1 MLTAGS
7 KRRAETRWMV
17 LSKMMVS
24 SLAEQKARW
33 MVPNLESSKHLAEQK
48 VQRKVPTKCLAEKMV
63 VQRLMVVRLACL
75 IHLAHPK
82 VANLAEMKWKVQWK
96 AHRMVASLVELK
108 WKVQW
113 KGSEK

>member
-24 SLAEQKARW
+24 SLAE
-33 MVPNLESSKHLAEQK
+33 LK
-48 VQRKVPTKCLAEKMV
+48 VQRMVPTKCLAEKRV
-63 VQRLMVVRLACL
+63 VQKLMVARLACL

-82 VANLAEMKWKVQWK
+82 VASYLMAVIE
-96 AHRMVASLVELK
+96 
-108 WKVQW
+108 
-113 KGSEK
+113 

>member
-24 SLAEQKARW
+24 SLAE
-33 MVPNLESSKHLAEQK
+33 LK
-48 VQRKVPTKCLAEKMV
+48 VQWKAPKKCLGKKRV

-82 VANLAEMKWKVQWK
+82 VANLAEMKWKVQLK
-96 AHRMVASLVELK
+96 VHRMVASLVELK

-113 KGSEK
+113 RGSEK